1 METVNRKS
9 RAKRVIAAVLA
20 LTLVASCLLG
30 LCACNDTPSG
40 PKKAIIYVTA
50 LFSGGIYNSSTNT
63 PVWDPVDVDI
73 DVVDF
78 YKGELSVNDIINSI
92 DSDEFSNVLELVGN
106 VLGVEKE
113 GNLLY
118 DLALDMDGNL
128 KNPAVIPANGY
139 PIDADGEVM
148 DISYGVLGIY
158 EEFVENLKARYGKEY
173 DVFVYNQDWRKSS
186 ARSAEDLEKLIN
198 SKGYTDVIFM
208 SHSMGSA
215 VVNSYLSRSAQNR
228 EKCKL
233 YMGFAPATLGS
244 FEALGVLTSPETYIK
259 DMMKGM
265 LPLDLGIMTITED
278 TVEDFVAS
286 LMGTENGD
294 FVFNNEG
301 LITLVPSW
309 QYLSSEQYKAGE
321 YGITVDGKPITSEEE
336 LYEFYESLP
345 WAHYLVEKE
354 DDYGETSRERVLAAE
369 GQYADKD
376 GYRIKS
382 VVATLKDYYESL
394 FVDGK
399 LACDSVNSYYFLGTN
414 FSTVVGMDFTSH
426 EDEDGNIAYDYTVR
440 KSRNGDG
447 VVPTNSSIGGNTA
460 NLDELKTSG
469 RIIEFEGA
477 AHVIVGADYDLIAPD
492 MFRLI
497 DEVVGYNG

>member
-1 METVNRKS
+1 MGIVNRNS
-9 RAKRVIAAVLA
+9 RSKRIIAAVLA
-20 LTLVASCLLG
+20 LTLAASCIFG

-50 LFSGGIYNSSTNT
+50 LFSGGIYDSSSNT
-63 PVWDPVDVDI
+63 PVWDPVDFDV

-78 YKGELSVNDIINSI
+78 YKGELEISDIVSSL
-92 DSDEFSNVLELVGN
+92 DSTEFMKILDLVEK
-106 VLGVEKE
+106 VMGVEKE

-139 PIDADGEVM
+139 PVDKNGEVM

-158 EEFVENLKARYGKEY
+158 EEFVENLKERYGQDY
-173 DVFVYNQDWRKSS
+173 DVLVYNQDWRKSS
-186 ARSAEDLEKLIN
+186 ARSAADLEKFIN

-244 FEALGVLTSPETYIK
+244 FEALAVLTNPGTYIK
-259 DMMKGM
+259 TMMSGM
-265 LPLDLGIMTITED
+265 LSPDSGLPLTED
-278 TVEDFVAS
+278 TVNDFVTN
-286 LMGTENGD
+286 LMSTENGD

-309 QYLSSEQYKAGE
+309 QYLSSDQYGEGE
-321 YGITVDGKPITSEEE
+321 YGITVDGKPITGEEE

-345 WAHYLVEKE
+345 WAHYLVENE
-354 DDYGETSRERVLAAE
+354 ENPEIRERVLAAE
-369 GQYADKD
+369 GQQANKD

-382 VVATLKDYYESL
+382 VVATLEDYFASL

-399 LACDSVNSYYFLGTN
+399 LACESVNSYYFLGTN
-414 FSTVVGMDFTSH
+414 CSTVVGLDFTSY
-426 EDEDGNIAYDYTVR
+426 EDENGNLAYDYSVR
-440 KSRNGDG
+440 YGRGGDG
-447 VVPTNSSIGGNTA
+447 VVPTYSSIGGA
-460 NLDELKTSG
+460 NIEELDASG
-469 RIIEFEGA
+469 RIIRFERG

-497 DEVVGYNG
+497 DEAVGYNG